1 MTQEEINNWVED
13 MTQEEMNDWVE
24 EFEDMLNNL
33 KAPHKTRLEMTEYIA
48 NIFTE
53 NYENILDYQDNLIE
67 EITNKYKTKD
77 KKELKE
83 IMNKKIE
90 ESKIRENIDNWIRVE
105 KILRQ
110 RREYLGRYNKKEMYN
125 MCAMIKSIDEIL
137 GE

>member
-1 MTQEEINNWVED
+1 MTQEEIN
-13 MTQEEMNDWVE
+13 DWVY

-33 KAPHKTRLEMTEYIA
+33 NTPHKTRLEMTEYIA

-53 NYENILDYQDNLIE
+53 SDKKKKNILEYQENIIE

-105 KILRQ
+105 KIIRQ
-110 RREYLGRYNKKEMYN
+110 GRRLYLGRYNKKEMYN
-125 MCAMIKSIDEIL
+125 VCVMIKSIDEIL

>member
-1 MTQEEINNWVED
+1 MTQEEI
-13 MTQEEMNDWVE
+13 NDWVE

-33 KAPHKTRLEMTEYIA
+33 NTPHKTRLEMTEYIA

-53 NYENILDYQDNLIE
+53 NYKKKKNILDYQDNVIK

-110 RREYLGRYNKKEMYN
+110 RRREYLGRYNKKEMYN

-137 GE
+137 EK

>member
-1 MTQEEINNWVED
+1 MTQEEI
-13 MTQEEMNDWVE
+13 NDWVE

-33 KAPHKTRLEMTEYIA
+33 NAPHKTRLEMTEYIA

-53 NYENILDYQDNLIE
+53 NYEKKKNILDYQDNVIE

-77 KKELKE
+77 KEELKE

-105 KILRQ
+105 KRLRER
-110 RREYLGRYNKKEMYN
+110 RREYLGRYNKKELYN
-125 MCAMIKSIDEIL
+125 ICAMIQSIDEIL
-137 GE
+137 EK

>member
-1 MTQEEINNWVED
+1 
-13 MTQEEMNDWVE
+13 
-24 EFEDMLNNL
+24 
-33 KAPHKTRLEMTEYIA
+33 MTEYIA

-105 KILRQ
+105 KRLRQ
-110 RREYLGRYNKKEMYN
+110 RRREYLGRYNKKELYN
-125 MCAMIKSIDEIL
+125 MCAMIQSIDEIL
-137 GE
+137 EK